1 MVSMNLANGTM
12 ARWHERYGR
21 SAFLVPR
28 LESMSKLTRIWEI
41 EVRNLEDSCVP
52 PVASAQRASGTVEA
66 KINRK

>member
-28 LESMSKLTRIWEI
+28 LESRSKLTRIWEI
-41 EVRNLEDSCVP
+41 EVRNLGDCS
-52 PVASAQRASGTVEA
+52 VEA